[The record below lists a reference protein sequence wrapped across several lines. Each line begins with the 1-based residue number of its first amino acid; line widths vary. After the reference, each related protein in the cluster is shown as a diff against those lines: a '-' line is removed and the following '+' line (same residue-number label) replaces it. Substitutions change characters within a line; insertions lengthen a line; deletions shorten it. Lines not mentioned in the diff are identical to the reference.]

1 VIDPNTTVWHS
12 VVSHAKA
19 RKESLLNDLAK
30 TGLTHDQSQVL
41 RGRIAE
47 LSDLIRLPE
56 TLAKKEIARQ
66 QMG

>member
-1 VIDPNTTVWHS
+1 VIDPNTAVWQS
-12 VVSHAKA
+12 VVAHA
-19 RKESLLNDLAK
+19 RTRRESLLADLAK
-30 TGLTHDQSQVL
+30 MGLTHDQSQVI